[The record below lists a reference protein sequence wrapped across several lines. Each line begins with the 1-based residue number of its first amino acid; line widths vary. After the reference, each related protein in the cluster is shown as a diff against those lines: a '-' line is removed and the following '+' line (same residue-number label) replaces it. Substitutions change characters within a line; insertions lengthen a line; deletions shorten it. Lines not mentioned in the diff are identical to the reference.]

1 MPESVIPDVLVS
13 TEWVAEHLTD
23 PTVRIVESDE
33 DRALYVQGHI
43 AGAVEIDWQTDLQD
57 SIQRDYI
64 DRAAFEKLCA
74 ERGISNDTTV
84 VFYGD
89 KNNWWACYAFWV
101 FKLYGHDKCRIMNGG
116 RKRWDL
122 DGRPWST

>member
-1 MPESVIPDVLVS
+1 MQGKRSVHAPYLLERTFV
-13 TEWVAEHLTD
+13 HKR
-23 PTVRIVESDE
+23 PTV
-33 DRALYVQGHI
+33 G
-43 AGAVEIDWQTDLQD
+43 
-57 SIQRDYI
+57 
-64 DRAAFEKLCA
+64 
-74 ERGISNDTTV
+74 
-84 VFYGD
+84 FYGD